1 MFRNVESHFATVPQV
16 EKPRS
21 MFGRPKPHKTSFN
34 VGDLIPNYFSVVY
47 PGDTIKMR
55 TASVVR
61 LQTLLTPV
69 MDNMYLDQYFFFVP
83 MRLVWS
89 HTKEFFGENTQS
101 AWVPQVTY
109 QIPTISSPSGGFNV
123 GTIADYLGLPVGVSW
138 SNSDKNAPM
147 ALPFRVY
154 ALCASEFFRDQ
165 NVTDPLNIPTGDAN
179 QTGSNGTNY
188 ITDVA
193 NGGMPFKV
201 AKYHDYWTSML
212 PGPQKASS
220 PVKFPLISG
229 TMAPVATRSVST
241 ESSTTFGGTTLR
253 WRPTPSASD
262 ISAQTFY
269 DIGAFGHGPDTSYPK
284 GYATSYAVP
293 ISQVSNSL
301 TVQPDNLWADLSD
314 TVGSVTVN
322 QLRLA
327 FQLQRYFE
335 ALSRGGSRFTE
346 YIRTM
351 FSVTPADA
359 SLQRPQYLGG
369 KRIPIAIHE
378 VTNAA
383 QSAQDFLG
391 DLGAMSRTSDVSD
404 SFVNSFTEFGFVI
417 GVCCARYDHTYCQGI
432 EPWWLRKTSE
442 TWYNPIFATIGEQPV
457 GKVSIYA
464 DGNMNS
470 DSVFGYQEAW
480 ADLRYEIPMVTGEM
494 RPGVANSLA
503 SWHFADYYT
512 QAPTLSDGWIRED
525 KSNVDRTL
533 AVTSANANQI
543 FADFLFDAT
552 WTRVLPMY
560 SVPGLI
566 DHH

>member
-21 MFGRPKPHKTSFN
+21 MFGRPKTHKTSFN

-55 TASVVR
+55 TSSVVR

-101 AWVPQVTY
+101 DWVPQVTY
-109 QIPTISSPSGGFNV
+109 QIPTISAPSGGFNT
-123 GTIADYLGLPVGVSW
+123 GTIADYLGLPVGVTW
-138 SNSDKNAPM
+138 SNTDKNAPM

-165 NVTDPLNIPTGDAN
+165 NVTDPLNIPIGDAN

-193 NGGMPFKV
+193 NGGAPFKV

-212 PGPQKASS
+212 PGPLKAAD

-229 TMAPVATRSVST
+229 TMAPVGTRTNQTSVST
-241 ESSTTFGGTTLR
+241 GFNTASINFKPVSGSISNGTYGLGMTFTNDVASGHAYSDSHTSAGLVY
-253 WRPTPSASD
+253 PS
-262 ISAQTFY
+262 
-269 DIGAFGHGPDTSYPK
+269 
-284 GYATSYAVP
+284 
-293 ISQVSNSL
+293 
-301 TVQPDNLWADLSD
+301 NLWTDLSN

-335 ALSRGGSRFTE
+335 ALARGGSRYTE
-346 YIRTM
+346 FIKTM
-351 FSVTPADA
+351 FGVTPADA

-404 SFVNSFTEFGFVI
+404 SFVNSFTEMGFVI
-417 GVCCARYDHTYCQGI
+417 GLCCARYDHTYCQGI
-432 EPWWLRKTSE
+432 EPWWLRKTAE

-494 RPGVANSLA
+494 RPGVSNSLA

-512 QAPTLSDGWIRED
+512 QSPTLSDGWIRED

-533 AVTSANANQI
+533 AVTSANANQV
-543 FADFLFDAT
+543 FGDFLFDAT